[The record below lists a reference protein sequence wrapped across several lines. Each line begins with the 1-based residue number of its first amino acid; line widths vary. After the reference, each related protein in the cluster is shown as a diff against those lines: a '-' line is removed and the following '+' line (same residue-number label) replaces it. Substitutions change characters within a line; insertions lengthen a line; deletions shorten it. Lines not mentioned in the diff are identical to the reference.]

1 MKIMKHKTIVIVC
14 VAFLAGVFM
23 LVRALKPSGQFSGH
37 AEQVRIGVFQGVIS
51 SLLYIAEDKRFF
63 EHHGL
68 KAAFTHYDAGT
79 MALKDLFAGKI
90 DIGTATETPFAIGG
104 LEKDDLRIIASVAT
118 ANNMELIMRKDRG
131 INRASDCKGKRIGL
145 LRGSVAEFFLGA
157 FLSFNGIPL
166 TDVTMINLNP
176 SEMEDALTRGTVD
189 GIIIWQP
196 FAYNIKQKLGDKVV
210 GFPAQGGQDY
220 YWLLVAREPYIRSHS
235 AVIER
240 LLRALLDAQDYAERH
255 TPDAQTIVKR
265 KFGYETT
272 FVLSSWPQNKL
283 GVQLNQDLLTLM
295 EDEARWAMRNKP
307 SPAPKM
313 PNCFNYIYLGGLE
326 KVRPSAVT
334 IIH

>member
-1 MKIMKHKTIVIVC
+1 
-14 VAFLAGVFM
+14 
-23 LVRALKPSGQFSGH
+23 
-37 AEQVRIGVFQGVIS
+37 
-51 SLLYIAEDKRFF
+51 
-63 EHHGL
+63 
-68 KAAFTHYDAGT
+68 
-79 MALKDLFAGKI
+79 
-90 DIGTATETPFAIGG
+90 
-104 LEKDDLRIIASVAT
+104 
-118 ANNMELIMRKDRG
+118 
-131 INRASDCKGKRIGL
+131 
-145 LRGSVAEFFLGA
+145 
-157 FLSFNGIPL
+157 
-166 TDVTMINLNP
+166 MINLNP